1 MKIPEPQ
8 LSLWPIFF
16 KTTGRTVGR
25 AEPLIFFL
33 PTEKCN
39 LLTTTRNGIFH
50 HPLICCSHSPHHMLT
65 QVSCTQLLF
74 LSHNTELCSL
84 VVISFVSTIA
94 LTVMGM
100 KCRGAAP
107 LAHAHFPFLSTLF
120 VRHACHLNL
129 ARPDTLRPPQ
139 IPSSRACTWQ
149 DVPLSVLP

>member
-1 MKIPEPQ
+1 MEGLNP
-8 LSLWPIFF
+8 
-16 KTTGRTVGR
+16 
-25 AEPLIFFL
+25 FFL

-120 VRHACHLNL
+120 VRHALHLHLNL

-139 IPSSRACTWQ
+139 IPSSWACT
-149 DVPLSVLP
+149 

>member
-25 AEPLIFFL
+25 AEPLLFFL
-33 PTEKCN
+33 PTKKCN

-74 LSHNTELCSL
+74 LSHNTELCSH

>member
-25 AEPLIFFL
+25 AEPLLFFL

-84 VVISFVSTIA
+84 VVISFVSTIT

-120 VRHACHLNL
+120 VRHPCHLNL

>member
-1 MKIPEPQ
+1 MTHF
-8 LSLWPIFF
+8 FF

-25 AEPLIFFL
+25 AEPLLFFL

-120 VRHACHLNL
+120 VRHALHLHLNL

-139 IPSSRACTWQ
+139 IPSSRACT
-149 DVPLSVLP
+149 